1 MVWITSG
8 TEENTLIIIIAVLD
22 SYQRKQI
29 LKGELIMLN
38 FGVEVTIDPM
48 IIDLRRGWLW

>member
-1 MVWITSG
+1 MVLITSV

-29 LKGELIMLN
+29 LKGGLIMFN
-38 FGVEVTIDPM
+38 FGVDLTIHPM
-48 IIDLRRGWLW
+48 IIDLRRGWL